1 MAKFRDRVGGD
12 NAQASVEL
20 LAAIPIILV
29 LGCSVWQAAL
39 AGITAER
46 AAHAARVAARAV
58 AVGGKARKAI
68 SRVLP
73 ADVAQSAR
81 ISAKSNVVTVRLPVP
96 TVIPGLSLG
105 DVSAAAR
112 FPEQS

>member
-1 MAKFRDRVGGD
+1 MAKFRDLCGRED
-12 NAQASVEL
+12 AQASVEL

-29 LGCSVWQAAL
+29 LGWSVWQAAL

-58 AVGGKARKAI
+58 AVGGKPRDAI
-68 SRVLP
+68 AAALP
-73 ADVAQSAR
+73 ADVAHSAR
-81 ISAKSNVVTVRLPVP
+81 VSTKSSVVTVRLPVP

-105 DVSAAAR
+105 DVTAAAR